1 MAQMRRGL
9 NKVGSTWNVSRFY
22 PALNWNRFLKDQRRG
37 LPSLNSASVNIVFI
51 KKIPL
56 WSKTMLIRHCQGTNA
71 VFVYYPRGLKALYF
85 DNFDNFDNS
94 LNIFLWPEYFIDY
107 LYERWI
113 PWQASTSVLCL
124 HYRPETIHCSTKD
137 ARTSEITFLALLPCL
152 YGSLHAAPGIPHG
165 LRWLKLG

>member
-9 NKVGSTWNVSRFY
+9 NKVGSTWSVSRFY

-71 VFVYYPRGLKALYF
+71 VFVYYPRGLKALKF
-85 DNFDNFDNS
+85 DNFENLHNS
-94 LNIFLWPEYFIDY
+94 FLWPEYFIDY
-107 LYERWI
+107 FCEKGFLVRLWHPCVYF
-113 PWQASTSVLCL
+113 PPKDSTL
-124 HYRPETIHCSTKD
+124 HYKKCVHLWNNFPCISTLVT
-137 ARTSEITFLALLPCL
+137 AMF
-152 YGSLHAAPGIPHG
+152 
-165 LRWLKLG
+165 